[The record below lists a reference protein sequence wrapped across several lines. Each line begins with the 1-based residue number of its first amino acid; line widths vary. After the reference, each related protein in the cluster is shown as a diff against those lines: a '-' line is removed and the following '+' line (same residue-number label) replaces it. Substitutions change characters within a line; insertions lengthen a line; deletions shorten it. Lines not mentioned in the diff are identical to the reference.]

1 MQCFHISL
9 HCLVD
14 FVLSVRLLVFPFQ
27 APCGDPRVDGRVLP
41 SGLHRQRGSI
51 PTPRVP
57 SPGSPVSKC
66 QRVTYVFRIFQ
77 LSENCGHLV
86 LYDDICPSLTYAP
99 RFKHPLHLLNRKK
112 RLTDV
117 KTVDKEGEVK
127 EEMLG
132 AQEGDDE
139 FSDIMSQYLLQA
151 DQGFFFKNFFFIP
164 PPPQFS
170 YITKILIIN
179 NQAESVFFPKLSLS
193 DSLCPLILV
202 SPFFTKFEKK
212 NL

>member
-1 MQCFHISL
+1 MIYEIFPY
-9 HCLVD
+9 CLVD

-51 PTPRVP
+51 PTSRVP

-66 QRVTYVFRIFQ
+66 QRVTNVFRIFQ
-77 LSENCGHLV
+77 DISVENSGHLV
-86 LYDDICPSLTYAP
+86 LYDDIFPSLTYAP

-132 AQEGDDE
+132 AQKGDDE

-151 DQGFFFKNFFFIP
+151 DQGSFYTPCKRSCGGI
-164 PPPQFS
+164 
-170 YITKILIIN
+170 
-179 NQAESVFFPKLSLS
+179 
-193 DSLCPLILV
+193 
-202 SPFFTKFEKK
+202 
-212 NL
+212 